1 MGRHPFDPAFEELPD
16 SLPIFPLLGVLLLP
30 GGKLP
35 LNIFESRY
43 LAMVRDVL
51 QGPRLIGLVQPS
63 DESDAGTDKAAGDK
77 GRGATFGTGCAG
89 RITAFSETD
98 DGRYLITLTGLLRF
112 GIPECLDDCH
122 GYRRVRPD
130 WAPYRCDLEEPAGE
144 VIDRPRL
151 LSAVRDYFASEG
163 LEGDWEAIERT
174 PDERLVTSLAMICPF
189 EPREKQ
195 ALLEAMTLRDRSDT
209 MVTIMEMASA
219 APESGPAN

>member
-35 LNIFESRY
+35 LNIFEARY

-63 DESDAGTDKAAGDK
+63 DESDAGTDKAAGEK
-77 GRGATFGTGCAG
+77 GRGAIFGTGCAG

-112 GIPECLDDCH
+112 DIPEYLEDRH

-130 WAPYRCDLEEPAGE
+130 WAPYRCDLEEAAGE
-144 VIDRPRL
+144 TIDRPRL
-151 LSAVRDYFASEG
+151 LTAVRDYFASEG
-163 LEGDWEAIERT
+163 LEGDWDAIERT